1 MATRPEP
8 LPPERLIKS
17 ALLQQRHIVEQQALL
32 LDAGAVGRH
41 GARGDAT
48 HIGVVPPT
56 GHETHQLRRARPS
69 EHRRDHREIRQVG
82 AAVVGV
88 VGHHRIAR
96 RQRRTLAPLH
106 RRQQRHHALPHRA
119 EMHGDVGCI
128 HHQAASGIEQGAGKI
143 KPLLDVHR
151 TAGLLQAGAH
161 LLRDGGEA
169 MAEQLQAE
177 RVQAERVQ
185 MDCVGARCCSLPL
198 QQQAAAGEQACAP
211 ARQQQIRSGGLHDQ
225 GGTRQ
230 RNTRLQL
237 AALPEGDLLPGP
249 VQIHGD
255 QASLRRSRRQ
265 LCVARRDGRRRIPL
279 LQRQTGPD
287 PLDAEPLQHRRGS
300 P

>member
-1 MATRPEP
+1 
-8 LPPERLIKS
+8 
-17 ALLQQRHIVEQQALL
+17 
-32 LDAGAVGRH
+32 
-41 GARGDAT
+41 
-48 HIGVVPPT
+48 
-56 GHETHQLRRARPS
+56 
-69 EHRRDHREIRQVG
+69 
-82 AAVVGV
+82 
-88 VGHHRIAR
+88 
-96 RQRRTLAPLH
+96 
-106 RRQQRHHALPHRA
+106 
-119 EMHGDVGCI
+119 
-128 HHQAASGIEQGAGKI
+128 
-143 KPLLDVHR
+143 
-151 TAGLLQAGAH
+151 
-161 LLRDGGEA
+161 
-169 MAEQLQAE
+169 
-177 RVQAERVQ
+177 